1 MSVWPL
7 ARNAGLQQ
15 GERNVIQIGGGS
27 ARQAE
32 HGTDEGRPMS
42 HADRQERTIDAV
54 IFDLDGVVTRTARL
68 HAAAWKRLFDDYL
81 AQRAAQRGEL
91 FQPFDADEDYRRF
104 VDGKP
109 RYEGVRS
116 FLESRGIALPYGDP
130 GDPPDRE
137 SVCGL
142 GNAKNAL
149 FQQLLA
155 SSGVEVFESSV
166 TFIRALTESGIKVGL
181 VSSSKNTAAVLAS
194 AGLGN
199 LFEVRVDGVE
209 AARLGL
215 EGKPHP
221 DTFLEAARRLGIEPA
236 RAAVVEDAIAGVA
249 AGRAGGFGLVI
260 GVVRSGDGTGLRAG
274 GADLVVR
281 DLTELGDGTALRAR
295 PRLDAAALPNA
306 LVRAAEFRARLTRKR
321 PAVFL
326 DYDGTLTPIVDRPEL
341 AVLSENMR
349 AVVQDLA
356 ERCPVA
362 IVSGRD
368 RADVERL
375 VALDGLVYA
384 GSHGFDIAGPGG
396 LRKEHERAAAFLPA
410 LDRAEERLR
419 REVAGIDGALVE
431 RKKFAIAVHYRLVAD
446 DQVAR
451 VESAV
456 AAIAAEITDL
466 RRTAPRRCSPCG
478 RALTGTRAGP
488 CSGC

>member
-81 AQRAAQRGEL
+81 AQRGEL

-194 AGLGN
+194 VLLS
-199 LFEVRVDGVE
+199 LFLARTIVQPLQRLARGSDRLVDG
-209 AARLGL
+209 
-215 EGKPHP
+215 
-221 DTFLEAARRLGIEPA
+221 I
-236 RAAVVEDAIAGVA
+236 
-249 AGRAGGFGLVI
+249 
-260 GVVRSGDGTGLRAG
+260 
-274 GADLVVR
+274 
-281 DLTELGDGTALRAR
+281 
-295 PRLDAAALPNA
+295 
-306 LVRAAEFRARLTRKR
+306 
-321 PAVFL
+321 
-326 DYDGTLTPIVDRPEL
+326 
-341 AVLSENMR
+341 
-349 AVVQDLA
+349 
-356 ERCPVA
+356 C
-362 IVSGRD
+362 
-368 RADVERL
+368 
-375 VALDGLVYA
+375 
-384 GSHGFDIAGPGG
+384 
-396 LRKEHERAAAFLPA
+396 
-410 LDRAEERLR
+410 
-419 REVAGIDGALVE
+419 
-431 RKKFAIAVHYRLVAD
+431 
-446 DQVAR
+446 
-451 VESAV
+451 
-456 AAIAAEITDL
+456 
-466 RRTAPRRCSPCG
+466 
-478 RALTGTRAGP
+478 TGTRNGAHGLTCRRGENVDCAGRLDVGP
-488 CSGC
+488 ADEMGAREGQNGGIKGKGHRQPLDDRDACILLQTGPKHLLKVPFAQHHPLHEGARRQFIRRRPSGCH